1 MLRVRIPLSFHA
13 NHLSDGAF
21 DPSSL
26 VKGWAA
32 EKCAEML
39 IESGTYECEAH
50 INDAYAG
57 VIAIGATSATVV
69 GPSGW
74 LCDGLATAMMVAD
87 KDRAKCFAPA

>member
-1 MLRVRIPLSFHA
+1 MFLTVQLA
-13 NHLSDGAF
+13 TETV
-21 DPSSL
+21 SL

-32 EKCAEML
+32 EKCADML
-39 IESGTYECEAH
+39 IESGAYECEEH
-50 INDAYAG
+50 INDAYTG

-87 KDRAKCFAPA
+87 KDRAKYFAPA